1 LFSAPNQTQS
11 STITTAYDAINEVNM
26 ATPSRRNTVSDLF
39 AALEDENIVMLRQI
53 AKGVKTFDRY
63 V

>member
-1 LFSAPNQTQS
+1 
-11 STITTAYDAINEVNM
+11 M